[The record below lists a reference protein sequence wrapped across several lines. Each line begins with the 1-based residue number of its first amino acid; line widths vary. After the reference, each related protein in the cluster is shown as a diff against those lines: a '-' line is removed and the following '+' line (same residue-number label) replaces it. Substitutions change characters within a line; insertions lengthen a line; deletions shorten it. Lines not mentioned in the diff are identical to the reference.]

1 MGKTDEKL
9 KIKEDINLQ
18 ELVMLTKDFVKL
30 ADSLYED
37 GKLTHEEYNELI
49 FLKKDFLNKV
59 EKEGS
64 QL

>member
-37 GKLTHEEYNELI
+37 GKLTCEEYNELI
-49 FLKKDFLNKV
+49 FLKKDFLNRV